1 MIVDRRTR
9 DINRYQSHLQQ
20 GETYYQQR
28 DVPIRSGELGNQ
40 LGNRLADDKG
50 SDFVGVHARGTAD
63 SRPQLVCGTR
73 SDSWLA
79 FSERGIAT
87 GTQRLVST
95 FISVG
100 MTVFEN
106 VVPHKN

>member
-28 DVPIRSGELGNQ
+28 DVPIRSGELGN
-40 LGNRLADDKG
+40 RLADDKG
-50 SDFVGVHARGTAD
+50 RDFVGVRARGTAD

-79 FSERGIAT
+79 FSERGIVT

-100 MTVFEN
+100 MTVFED